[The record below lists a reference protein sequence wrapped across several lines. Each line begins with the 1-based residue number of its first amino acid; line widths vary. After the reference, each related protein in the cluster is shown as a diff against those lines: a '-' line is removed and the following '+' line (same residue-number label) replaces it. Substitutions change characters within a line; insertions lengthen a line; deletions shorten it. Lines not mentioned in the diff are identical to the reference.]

1 MPKRPSNTWNFEIK
15 REDKTKLTPQ
25 NEPVEEPST
34 EALKQARE
42 ELKRRRQETQAF
54 KRKYFDF
61 YDDVKISHRE
71 DW

>member
-1 MPKRPSNTWNFEIK
+1 M
-15 REDKTKLTPQ
+15 REDKTKLTTE
-25 NEPVEEPST
+25 NEPAEEPST
-34 EALKQARE
+34 EALKEARE

-54 KRKYFDF
+54 KRRYFDY

>member
-1 MPKRPSNTWNFEIK
+1 M

-42 ELKRRRQETQAF
+42 ELKRIRQETQAF

>member
-1 MPKRPSNTWNFEIK
+1 M
-15 REDKTKLTPQ
+15 REDKTKLTPE
-25 NEPVEEPST
+25 NEHAEEPST
-34 EALKQARE
+34 EALKEARE

-54 KRKYFDF
+54 KRRYFDY